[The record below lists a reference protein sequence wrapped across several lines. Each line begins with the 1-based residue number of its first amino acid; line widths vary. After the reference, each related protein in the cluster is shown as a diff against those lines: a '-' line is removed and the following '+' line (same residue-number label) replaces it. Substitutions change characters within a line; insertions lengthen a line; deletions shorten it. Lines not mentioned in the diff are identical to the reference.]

1 MNGVFLDVD
10 TVGDDIDLQPLLQCL
25 PFWQWRHTDSPTSIC
40 EVVSNTHVIVTNKV
54 VLSAEVFAQ
63 CNNLKLV
70 CVAATGTNNVDITAA
85 TDCGIIVCN
94 VRDYATASVVQHV
107 FATLLALVTK
117 LQNYRTEVL
126 RGEWSRS
133 RNFTLLREP
142 IMELHGMTLG
152 IIGYGT
158 LGQAVAAVAR
168 AFGMQVLIA
177 NRIGQSTVDSGRIHW
192 EELLRTADVVSLH
205 CPLNAQTQNLLNR
218 ESIGKMKRG
227 SILINTARGS
237 IVEANALL
245 DALKEGHLGGA
256 VIDVLEI
263 EPPPA
268 NHPLVQATMPNLIV
282 TPHIAW
288 ASREAR
294 QRLINE
300 VAENIMAFF
309 RNEPRNVVAHDN
321 G

>member
-10 TVGDDIDLQPLLQCL
+10 TVGDDIDLHPLLQCL
-25 PFWQWRHTDSPTSIC
+25 PFWQWRHTDSPTSIG
-40 EVVSNTHVIVTNKV
+40 EAVSNTNVIITNKV
-54 VLSAEVFAQ
+54 VLSTDVLDQ
-63 CNNLKLV
+63 CNTLRLV
-70 CVAATGTNNVDITAA
+70 CVAATGTNNVDIAAA
-85 TDCGIIVCN
+85 TDRGIVVCN

-117 LQNYRTEVL
+117 LQNYRHEVT

-142 IMELHGMTLG
+142 IVELHGMTLG

-168 AFGMQVLIA
+168 AFGMNVLIA

-192 EELLRTADVVSLH
+192 EDLLRNADVVSLH
-205 CPLNAQTQNLLNR
+205 CPLNAQTQNLLNG

-227 SILINTARGS
+227 SILINTARGG
-237 IVEANALL
+237 IVEAGALL
-245 DALKEGHLGGA
+245 DALREGHLAGA
-256 VIDVLEI
+256 VVDVLEV

-268 NHPLVQATMPNLIV
+268 IHPLVQATMPNLIV

-300 VAENIMAFF
+300 IAGNIMAFF
-309 RNEPRNVVAHDN
+309 RNQPRNVVAL
-321 G
+321 